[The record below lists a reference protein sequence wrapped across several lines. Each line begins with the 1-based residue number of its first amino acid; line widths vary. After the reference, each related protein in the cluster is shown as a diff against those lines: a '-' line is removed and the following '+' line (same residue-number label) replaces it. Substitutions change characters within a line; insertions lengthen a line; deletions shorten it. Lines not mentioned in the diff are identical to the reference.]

1 MPIELSPRER
11 EILVHHANRK
21 RKPTRRQKARA
32 LLSLAEGLTVER
44 IAESTGMTKDELNG
58 LFLLFNERGLAGLD
72 LAPQPIEAK
81 KEKKPLARFSRI
93 KKTPGVCGGAARID
107 GTRIPIWQLVEER
120 NLGASEFQL
129 LNDYRSLKA
138 RDLVEAWDYA
148 DEHPDEIAAE
158 IQRNLVV

>member
-1 MPIELSPRER
+1 MPIELSPQDRD
-11 EILVHHANRK
+11 ILEHHANRK
-21 RKPTRRQKARA
+21 MKPTKRQKARA
-32 LLSLAEGLTVER
+32 LLSLAEGMTLER
-44 IAESTGMTKDELNG
+44 IAERTGITKDELSG
-58 LFLLFNERGLAGLD
+58 LLNLFTERGLAGLG
-72 LAPQPIEAK
+72 LAPQTSVA
-81 KEKKPLARFSRI
+81 KEKRHLAQYPRK

-120 NLGASEFQL
+120 DLGASESQL

-158 IQRNLVV
+158 IRRNLVV